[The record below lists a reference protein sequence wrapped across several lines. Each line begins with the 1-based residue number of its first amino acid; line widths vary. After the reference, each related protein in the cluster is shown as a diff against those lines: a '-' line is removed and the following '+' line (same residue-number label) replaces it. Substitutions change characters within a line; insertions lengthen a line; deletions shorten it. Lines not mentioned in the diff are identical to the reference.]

1 MWKTRRLYASSKRKV
16 STFSRRALNLGI
28 ADLRMR
34 SVMRQSMSYDCSSI
48 SGSSSLTMRITSFM
62 KGYSKRTVTVS
73 STVFS
78 MTVAAAIASAAAA
91 L

>member
-48 SGSSSLTMRITSFM
+48 SGSSS
-62 KGYSKRTVTVS
+62 
-73 STVFS
+73 
-78 MTVAAAIASAAAA
+78 
-91 L
+91 